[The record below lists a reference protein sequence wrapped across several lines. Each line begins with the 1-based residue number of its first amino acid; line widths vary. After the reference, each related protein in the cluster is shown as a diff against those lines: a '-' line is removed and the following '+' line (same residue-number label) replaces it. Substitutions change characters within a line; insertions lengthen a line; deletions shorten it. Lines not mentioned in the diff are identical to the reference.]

1 METIFWR
8 LLCENRPKAG
18 LKVNLTWHLPSVD
31 NNLCLLKMGEDTPIV
46 THYRKTEEYEMIT
59 KFGSLFAGHVDFD
72 DMGFDATPVNDRRLS
87 DATLAGVFD
96 KAEAIILKME
106 ELGYDT
112 FWSAEHH
119 FQHEGYE
126 CIPNLLMM
134 YVHMAHL
141 TKNLK
146 FGCGFNVNPMW
157 HPLRL
162 AEDYAT
168 ADILTSGRVI
178 FGVGRGYH
186 SREVDTFGVPS
197 TLTDNDAN
205 REIFEEQV
213 EIMMKAFNEESFSH
227 EGKHYKLPPEVPYR
241 GYTLKELTLV
251 PRPRNLPVE
260 TWQPMVSASQR
271 AMDFMA
277 KHGIKGIIGGGA
289 AAGGAQDQVVRQWR
303 ETLAKSGRETE
314 LGADLTIGFSM
325 HIAETEEKAIEEARP
340 FFEEN
345 MKMFAPLGFVRGLS
359 DDQISNLGQGSK
371 ARSAGLPTLED
382 GVKAGSWLCGPPELV
397 AEKIDDLQNR
407 YPGLEQINVGSVIGT
422 PQSVVLDQL
431 ERFGKEVMPKFKK

>member
-1 METIFWR
+1 
-8 LLCENRPKAG
+8 
-18 LKVNLTWHLPSVD
+18 
-31 NNLCLLKMGEDTPIV
+31 
-46 THYRKTEEYEMIT
+46 MIT

-72 DMGFDATPVNDRRLS
+72 EMGFDATPANDRRLS
-87 DATLAGVFD
+87 DEKLAGVFG
-96 KAEAIILKME
+96 KAEKIILKME
-106 ELGYDT
+106 ELGFDT

-119 FQHEGYE
+119 FQREGYE

-134 YVHMAHL
+134 YVHFASL

-168 ADILTSGRVI
+168 ADILTGGRVI

-186 SREVDTFGVPS
+186 SREVDTFGAPS

-205 REIFEEQV
+205 REVFEEGV

-227 EGKHYKLPPEVPYR
+227 KGKHYTLPPEVPYR

-251 PRPRNLPVE
+251 PRPRTLPVE
-260 TWQPMVSASQR
+260 TWQPIVSASQR

-289 AAGGAQDQVVRQWR
+289 AAGGAQDQVVKQWR
-303 ETLAKSGRETE
+303 DTLAKHGRETE
-314 LGADLTIGFSM
+314 LGTDLCIGYNFQ
-325 HIAETEEKAIEEARP
+325 IAETEEQGIKDARIY
-340 FFEEN
+340 FEEN

-359 DDQISNLGQGSK
+359 EDQMSALAQGSST
-371 ARSAGLPTLED
+371 ARSANLPTVED

-397 AEKIDDLQNR
+397 TEKLMDVQSR
-407 YPGLEQINVGSVIGT
+407 YPGLEQINVGAPVGT
-422 PQSVVLDQL
+422 PLKVILEQL
-431 ERFGKEVMPKFKK
+431 ELFGKQVMPNFKK